1 MATTLLAVAAK
12 SAAGP
17 DSRVT
22 RAVQALPKT
31 PTNTS
36 DLERVGSAALG
47 GALLA
52 FGLDGGGPG
61 PVSLL
66 AGGYLAYRAATG
78 HCPVYQALGVNTA
91 PKLPKL
97 KSLAG
102 ATGAGGEVAHAVTV
116 NKSAQ
121 ECYRYWHN
129 FENLPRFLMHLV
141 KVTKGE
147 GRATHWVAQGPLGI
161 RLEWDAETTLDIT
174 NREIA
179 WRSTPNADVDTAGSV
194 QFREL
199 PFGRGTEVRL
209 AVKYAP
215 PGGKAGMLLAKVF
228 GQSPQSQIRADLRQY
243 KEIMEAGEVPT
254 VVGQPHGT
262 RGLTARLLTPGA

>member
-17 DSRVT
+17 NSRVT

-31 PTNTS
+31 PTNIS
-36 DLERVGSAALG
+36 DLERAGSAALG
-47 GALLA
+47 GGMIAI
-52 FGLDGGGPG
+52 GLDGDGPG
-61 PVSLL
+61 PISLI
-66 AGGYLAYRAATG
+66 AGGYLLYRAATG
-78 HCPVYQALGVNTA
+78 NCPVYQLLGVNTA
-91 PKLPKL
+91 PKLPKR
-97 KSLAG
+97 KSLASNP
-102 ATGAGGEVAHAVTV
+102 GAGGEVVHAVIV

-121 ECYRYWHN
+121 ECYRYWHH

-141 KVTKGE
+141 KVTRGE
-147 GRATHWVAQGPLGI
+147 GRVSHWVAQGPLGM

-179 WRSTPNADVDTAGSV
+179 WKSTPNADVDTVGSV
-194 QFREL
+194 QFKEL

-215 PGGKAGMLLAKVF
+215 PGGQAGMLLSKLF

-243 KEIMEAGEVPT
+243 KEILEAGEVPT
-254 VVGQPHGT
+254 VVGQAHGR